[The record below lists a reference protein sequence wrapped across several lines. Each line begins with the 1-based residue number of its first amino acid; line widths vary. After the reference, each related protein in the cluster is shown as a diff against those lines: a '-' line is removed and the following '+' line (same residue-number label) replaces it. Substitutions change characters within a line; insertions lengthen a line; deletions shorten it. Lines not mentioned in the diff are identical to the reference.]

1 MVQFEYN
8 GVMKR
13 YDVKV
18 PFVLADEK
26 DMVMVASISEENKIT
41 LHREISL
48 KLLKQIILRWD
59 EYEHQMSRELDEMFP
74 IQECKHHMDAETCI
88 FCVGMNTNISREI
101 LKQKRRE
108 NNMPKIIRTLV
119 CPDGVTGLNGWQYLL
134 TDDGEEMEFDSKASA
149 NSFLL
154 DEGGYEQEHIDEW
167 IEIIEKGD
175 K

>member
-26 DMVMVASISEENKIT
+26 DMVMVASISEENKII

-59 EYEHQMSRELDEMFP
+59 EYEHQMSRELDEMFDNSG
-74 IQECKHHMDAETCI
+74 K
-88 FCVGMNTNISREI
+88 F
-101 LKQKRRE
+101 E
-108 NNMPKIIRTLV
+108 NKKK
-119 CPDGVTGLNGWQYLL
+119 
-134 TDDGEEMEFDSKASA
+134 GE
-149 NSFLL
+149 
-154 DEGGYEQEHIDEW
+154 
-167 IEIIEKGD
+167 
-175 K
+175 